1 MAKRYLHFENNYSCK
16 VETLM
21 LRRNSFNK
29 GEFLAL
35 FEMVAAVM
43 VLFFRFGAFFSV
55 PLIINQLIQ
64 PPPLTSNDFRNY

>member
-1 MAKRYLHFENNYSCK
+1 
-16 VETLM
+16 M

-43 VLFFRFGAFFSV
+43 VAVFLQIWGIFFWTLNHKS
-55 PLIINQLIQ
+55 
-64 PPPLTSNDFRNY
+64 TSSAPTPHQQ